1 MTPIE
6 DEDLQLSNASESQDW
21 LGPLT
26 LALKGDV
33 GAGGR
38 REGNRRQCCS
48 LPKVEAL
55 SIKVDH
61 SRGGTVLA
69 PFTALLR
76 LRTGDQLFPVH
87 EMLMNK
93 NLKFFSSFL

>member
-26 LALKGDV
+26 LAWKGDV
-33 GAGGR
+33 GGAG
-38 REGNRRQCCS
+38 EGNRRQCCS

-61 SRGGTVLA
+61 SRAGTVLA

-76 LRTGDQLFPVH
+76 LRTGD
-87 EMLMNK
+87 
-93 NLKFFSSFL
+93 